1 MAERLQEGHAMRSL
15 LRVALVIGFVVLVG
29 CGRSLADPTPNADT
43 PNGRLL
49 YREYCSSCHGIAGK
63 GDGPDAS
70 IFEAR
75 PRNLREGFLNK
86 YKTDELVQRVRE
98 GKPLELAL
106 DLPALR
112 ARAGDVEALAAYL
125 KRLPGIN
132 WDLAS
137 RGEDVFAE
145 RCVLCHGATGRPGP
159 TLPAG
164 VARPRDLSAPSF
176 QKSVSDAQL
185 ILDVRHG
192 RAGMPALT
200 PRVAEEDARALAAY
214 VRLLSPGYELYSTY
228 CAACHGDDGRGNGNL
243 AEAINKPTVAF
254 TRDYFVHSDPEA
266 LRAKAWHMVRDQK
279 PMMPH
284 FRVLLTEAQ
293 ARAIVEYL
301 QRTD

>member
-1 MAERLQEGHAMRSL
+1 MAERLQEGHTMRSL
-15 LRVALVIGFVVLVG
+15 LGLILVVATVVLVDSS
-29 CGRSLADPTPNADT
+29 RSVADPTPSADT
-43 PNGRLL
+43 PNGRQL
-49 YREYCSSCHGIAGK
+49 YREYCSSCHGMAGK

-75 PRNLREGFLNK
+75 PRNLREGFLKK

-125 KRLPGIN
+125 RRLPGIN
-132 WDLAS
+132 WDLAG

-164 VARPRDLSAPSF
+164 VARPRDLSDPNY
-176 QKSVSDAQL
+176 QKSVKDEDLVVA
-185 ILDVRHG
+185 VRHG
-192 RAGMPALT
+192 RDGMPGLT
-200 PRVAEEDARALAAY
+200 PRVSEEDARALVAY
-214 VRLLSPGYELYSTY
+214 VRLLSPGYEQYSKY

-243 AEAINKPTVAF
+243 AEAINRPTIAF
-254 TRDYFVHSDPEA
+254 TGEYFVHTDPEA
-266 LRAKAWHMVRDQK
+266 LRANVWHMVRDQK